1 MLAEH
6 REIIGFIKTFNWI
19 ALFVLG
25 TASFFLMG
33 TNFTSGLI
41 FGGLLI
47 ILNFSV
53 FERSIRRAFSTS
65 SGPRFRKA
73 AAIAKYYI
81 RLLLMGM
88 VIFVLLKQTWVHP
101 VGLLLGLSIVVIS
114 IIALGVKLLMKTFPR
129 EAA

>member
-19 ALFVLG
+19 TLFVLG
-25 TASFFLMG
+25 TASLLLMG

-47 ILNFSV
+47 IFNFSV

-65 SGPRFRKA
+65 SGLCLRKA
-73 AAIAKYYI
+73 TAIAKYYI
-81 RLLLMGM
+81 RLLLMAV
-88 VIFVLLKQTWVHP
+88 VIYILLKQAWVHP

-114 IIALGVKLLMKTFPR
+114 IIALGVKLLLKTFPR

>member
-25 TASFFLMG
+25 AASFLLMG
-33 TNFTSGLI
+33 TTFTSGLI

-47 ILNFSV
+47 ILNFSI
-53 FERSIRRAFSTS
+53 FERSIRLAFSTS
-65 SGPRFRKA
+65 SGFRFRKA
-73 AAIAKYYI
+73 TAIVKYYI
-81 RLLLMGM
+81 RLILMGV
-88 VIFVLLKQTWVHP
+88 VIYILLKHAWVHP

-114 IIALGVKLLMKTFPR
+114 IIALGIKLLMKTFPR

>member
-25 TASFFLMG
+25 AVSFPLMG
-33 TNFTSGLI
+33 SSFTSGLI

-47 ILNFSV
+47 ILNFSI
-53 FERSIRRAFSTS
+53 FERSIRLAFSTS
-65 SGPRFRKA
+65 RGFRFRKVT
-73 AAIAKYYI
+73 AIAKYYI
-81 RLLLMGM
+81 RLLFMGV
-88 VIFVLLKQTWVHP
+88 VIFILLKQSWVHP

-114 IIALGVKLLMKTFPR
+114 IIGLGVKLLMNTISR